1 MKKKL
6 SAILLTLCLLFSL
19 CPPFAFAEDG
29 HTADNESGNIT
40 ISTLAGLRQFAEA
53 VNGGETFRGKT
64 VTLIADIDLK
74 NEEWTPIGMEDK
86 PFLGTF
92 DGGSHTVSNLRI
104 DNPELENAGLFG
116 VLKEPG
122 KIMNL
127 TVRNAAVAAKAQAGG
142 LIGSAFTGSLVNCHV
157 TGKIQITANYKAGG
171 LAGEGYASMT
181 NCTVKG
187 AEGSTVTGIYL
198 EKDLE
203 GDNVGGLVGFRG
215 EGNGITTSG
224 CSVENL
230 TITGTRK
237 VGGLIGS
244 AFGNNQITNC
254 SVLNC
259 TVATNA
265 TAEYAHQK
273 SSTMGIGGLVGNY
286 TNSGYTNG
294 TLTGSVVENITLVNG
309 NEGAE
314 AYACMN
320 YLVGNF
326 RNARPSDSVEK
337 DITVENNTISG
348 INTGS
353 SNPTNV
359 DKNTLLTKAEEPAP
373 LAAGSEATAA
383 SITRGGEIYYFTSL
397 SCAIAVV
404 EDQETITVYQSDLEA
419 TVPDDKNFI
428 IKAEGEDVSIPTLKD
443 ESGNDIEV
451 GKDGQVGNKKPSAV
465 STDSGRVLGYRLPM
479 IDRYTP
485 GLSNFLSGT
494 TQPLTVNGVYQF
506 RITSLGGSVPSMTAG
521 NGFRVELA
529 SQEGSDYFFKLYAP
543 ASGTSCLVFVNG
555 VFLLAATAA

>member
-74 NEEWTPIGMEDK
+74 NGEWTPIGTEAN
-86 PFLGTF
+86 PFLGAF

-142 LIGSAFTGSLVNCHV
+142 LIGSAFTGSLENCHV
-157 TGKIQITANYKAGG
+157 TGTIHITANYKAGG

-203 GDNVGGLVGFRG
+203 GDNVGGLVGLRG

-286 TNSGYTNG
+286 TNSVYTNG
-294 TLTGSVVENITLVNG
+294 TLTGSVVENITLRNE
-309 NEGAE
+309 NEGAK

-326 RNARPSDSVEK
+326 RSARPSDSEKK

-348 INTGS
+348 INTGK

-359 DKNTLLTKAEEPAP
+359 DEDTLLTKAEEPAP
-373 LAAGSEATAA
+373 LAADSEATAA
-383 SITRGGEIYYFTSL
+383 SITRGGETYYFTSL

-404 EDQETITVYQSDLEA
+404 EDQETITVYQSDLKA

-428 IKAEGEDVSIPTLKD
+428 IETADGVTEPTLTD
-443 ESGNDIEV
+443 ESGKNIEI
-451 GKDGQVGNKKPSAV
+451 GENGQVGDKKPSAV
-465 STDSGRVLGYRLPM
+465 STESGLVLGYRLPM

-485 GLSNFLSGT
+485 GVSNFLSDT

-506 RITSLGGSVPSMTAG
+506 RITSVDGSVPSMTAG
-521 NGFRVELA
+521 SGFRVELA